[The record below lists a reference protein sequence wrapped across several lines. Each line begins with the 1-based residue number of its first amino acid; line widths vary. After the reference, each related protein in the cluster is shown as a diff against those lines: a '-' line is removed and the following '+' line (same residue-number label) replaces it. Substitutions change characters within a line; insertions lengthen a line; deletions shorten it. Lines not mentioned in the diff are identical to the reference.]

1 MGTARSA
8 QPPALRLAPGGAAA
22 VDRAA
27 AILGSFK
34 KGDADLSLADIAHRT
49 RLHKSTILRLIAS
62 LQHAHLMQRLDSG
75 RYTLGFE
82 VERLHRVYRASFSLE
97 AIVTPVLRELV
108 RRTGESAA
116 YHVIQATPAG
126 PVRLCLYRVDSP
138 HPVRD
143 HIQAGDVLPTDRGTG
158 ARVLQAYDRHANA
171 GAAEADKALFAQIRT
186 QGYLASTGDRLAEV
200 AGISVPVFRP
210 DGSTG
215 ASLTLTMPSHRFTR
229 THISPVVHAAEQL
242 NGKIT

>member
-1 MGTARSA
+1 M
-8 QPPALRLAPGGAAA
+8 
-22 VDRAA
+22 DRAA
-27 AILGSFK
+27 AVLGSFRQ
-34 KGDADLSLADIAHRT
+34 GDADLSLADIARRT
-49 RLHKSTILRLIAS
+49 RLHKSTILRLVAS
-62 LQHAHLMQRLDSG
+62 LQHANLMQRLDSG
-75 RYTLGFE
+75 RYALGFE
-82 VERLHRVYRASFSLE
+82 VERLHGIYRASFSLE
-97 AIVTPVLRELV
+97 TVVVPVLHELV

-116 YHVIQATPAG
+116 YHVIQSTPAG

-158 ARVLQAYDRHANA
+158 ARVLQAYDPQANA
-171 GAAEADKALFAQIRT
+171 SAAGVDKTLFAQIRA

-200 AGISVPVFRP
+200 AGISAPVFRA

-229 THISPVVHAAEQL
+229 MHIPPVVQAARRL
-242 NGKIT
+242 NGKIA